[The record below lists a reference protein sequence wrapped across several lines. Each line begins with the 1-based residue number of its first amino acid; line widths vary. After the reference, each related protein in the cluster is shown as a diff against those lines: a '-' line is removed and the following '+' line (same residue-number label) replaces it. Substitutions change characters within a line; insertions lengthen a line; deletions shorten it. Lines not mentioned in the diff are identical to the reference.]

1 MIERPRRFNQ
11 DSAAVAT
18 APLASQSRF
27 ICGGARRHD
36 PIPTF
41 PIDGLPWLDRPSCGR
56 LPPDATMSNTTAD
69 HPLRG
74 VLLSGAVLV
83 MACMDTTTKLL
94 ATRYQIP
101 VVMAARYVVH
111 ALLMLMLLAPSQGR
125 LLVQTRRTRLVL
137 VRAACLAGASLLVG
151 LALTRM
157 PVAEATAVVF
167 MAPLLVVLLAGQLLR
182 EQVGLFGWLAAI
194 AGFGGVLM
202 IARPGGGLD
211 PGGVVFALGAAA
223 LIAAYQLL
231 SRVLASSER
240 TLALLFYTA
249 LVGALLFGLLLPWY
263 WDGQPPTLLQA
274 VLLLG
279 MGVMGGLGHYLFTSA
294 HRYAP
299 ASTLA
304 PVMYVQLVWASLLGW
319 LVFDHVPEPLSLLGM
334 GVVAVSGVAVA
345 LHSRASRR
353 TLAIEAA
360 SG

>member
-1 MIERPRRFNQ
+1 
-11 DSAAVAT
+11 
-18 APLASQSRF
+18 
-27 ICGGARRHD
+27 
-36 PIPTF
+36 
-41 PIDGLPWLDRPSCGR
+41 
-56 LPPDATMSNTTAD
+56 MSNTTSD

-74 VLLSGAVLV
+74 VLLLSGAVLV

-111 ALLMLMLLAPSQGR
+111 ALLMLVLLAPSQGR

-223 LIAAYQLL
+223 LIATYQLL

-249 LVGALLFGLLLPWY
+249 LVGALLFGLLLPWF

-274 VLLLG
+274 ALLLG

-334 GVVAVSGVAVA
+334 GVVAASGVAVA

-353 TLAIEAA
+353 VLVAEAA
-360 SG
+360 SS